1 MLQQKR
7 KRNLEDDDSNEEVVS
22 AEPLQRNRARVLD
35 VDSDADK
42 SGEDE
47 RALSIMPKSKRARNH
62 SLGNRESHQKSSAKA
77 EEDVETQ
84 DFFQSPIGGF
94 PKTEMD
100 NTEIFQSPIGEMP
113 KIEEKVRLQ

>member
-22 AEPLQRNRARVLD
+22 AKPLQRNRARTLD
-35 VDSDADK
+35 VDSDPDK

-47 RALSIMPKSKRARNH
+47 RALSIMPKSKGTRNH
-62 SLGNRESHQKSSAKA
+62 SLGNRESHQKSSTKA
-77 EEDVETQ
+77 EEDVEML
-84 DFFQSPIGGF
+84 

-100 NTEIFQSPIGEMP
+100 YTESCQPPTGEMP